1 MIFFLKNEIFLLE
14 SFGDGGVQYEKEI
27 DFQLIKAI
35 AIAAHFIPCALRFY
49 SCNLLKQHKG
59 GD

>member
-1 MIFFLKNEIFLLE
+1 MRFSFWRALE
-14 SFGDGGVQYEKEI
+14 MGGVEYEKEI
-27 DFQLIKAI
+27 GFQLIKAI